1 MNSNYDLRINNILD
15 EINLLNENIISYE
28 EKEVEEKIIKTTVNN
43 RSTDKCKPLIELTYR
58 EHQINKKK
66 NENPKNLEK
75 NLLDIDDITK
85 FLDKEHDNIY
95 NRPWNKLE
103 LSIKRNRLLEYLDV
117 IRTEYNLDS
126 EKMKEFTDIILK
138 ELEFNNLDKKSDVDY
153 DIEKGEIIK
162 IKKLVITSDEND
174 NTILYFE
181 NKKLKKNN
189 KFTNSS
195 AGNNMINAIKKLE
208 ISKQNK
214 QKMEYISQKKI
225 LGID

>member
-1 MNSNYDLRINNILD
+1 MNSNYDLRINNVLDGINILNQR
-15 EINLLNENIISYE
+15 INNKANEVKQNIVVG
-28 EKEVEEKIIKTTVNN
+28 KVNN
-43 RSTDKCKPLIELTYR
+43 MSTDKCKPLIELTYR

-75 NLLDIDDITK
+75 NLLDIDDINK

-103 LSIKRNRLLEYLDV
+103 LSIKRNRLLKYLDV
-117 IRTEYNLDS
+117 IKLEYNLDA
-126 EKMKEFTDIILK
+126 EKIKEFTNIFIK

-162 IKKLVITSDEND
+162 IKKLVITNDDND
-174 NTILYFE
+174 NIILFFE
-181 NKKLKKNN
+181 NKKLKKDN
-189 KFTNSS
+189 KLNSS
-195 AGNNMINAIKKLE
+195 VANNMISRIKKLE

-214 QKMEYISQKKI
+214 LKMEYNTQKKI
-225 LGID
+225 LGIE